1 MFHVYLVTI
10 ISYEYQNAKLHV
22 FKIQL
27 ADFFKRTH
35 KLLFLEKNFAGLQ
48 YQFLQL
54 TIRESVFFPVTTSI
68 EQFRSFV
75 EKIVIRIEEDKCFF
89 QVAQTT
95 VS

>member
-27 ADFFKRTH
+27 ADFFKQTH

-89 QVAQTT
+89 QVALL
-95 VS
+95 